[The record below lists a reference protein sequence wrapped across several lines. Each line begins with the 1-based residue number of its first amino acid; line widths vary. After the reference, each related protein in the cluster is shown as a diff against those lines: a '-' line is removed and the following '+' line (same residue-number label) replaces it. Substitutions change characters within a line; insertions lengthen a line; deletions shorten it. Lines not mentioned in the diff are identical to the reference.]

1 MAITAVS
8 FLSNTTLRTLSSA
21 QIKVQSESLSRV
33 RVPFTYLSLLQK
45 MQDFG
50 KTVVGFELFD
60 LVELLRWTSSS
71 VLKRVALPKERKC
84 EVCNSKY
91 FVPIQ
96 KNLRNVNCYSCYEWS
111 KTGTFYTFFSF
122 LYDTSFMS
130 RMIQARLCYAVEDI
144 FEFYSS
150 TRSKRGAA

>member
-1 MAITAVS
+1 M
-8 FLSNTTLRTLSSA
+8 
-21 QIKVQSESLSRV
+21 
-33 RVPFTYLSLLQK
+33 SLLQK

-91 FVPIQ
+91 FVPVQ
-96 KNLRNVNCYSCYEWS
+96 KNLRNVNCYSCYE
-111 KTGTFYTFFSF
+111 
-122 LYDTSFMS
+122 
-130 RMIQARLCYAVEDI
+130 
-144 FEFYSS
+144 
-150 TRSKRGAA
+150 